1 MAYIFILF
9 QIYHTIDCMISRKLR
24 RVEGVTYENRLYAL
38 YFNAA
43 GQLKKLLGGMN
54 CEKTVT
60 SCPIKRTEPNIGRNA
75 AGNEYVQ
82 VPQ

>member
-54 CEKTVT
+54 CEKT
-60 SCPIKRTEPNIGRNA
+60 SNILSDKKDRTEYRKKRRG
-75 AGNEYVQ
+75 E
-82 VPQ
+82 